1 MAITS
6 ILLLTFLLTFL
17 IQCMPPLEITLG
29 FIAPLSQPILLSGA
43 CAIIIVVI
51 LALPAMLPR
60 LQQLLFPLLPTI
72 PIVILYQYLRAHLHL
87 RACLRWW
94 MEPPIWFQLWTELA
108 EDHFM
113 DLKERMHLIKSA
125 YLTSATN
132 VNRIAHNIHNLSV
145 EIGCIINPLMV
156 MISQIPPAIAQ
167 LDRETMD
174 QFLAL
179 HNLVTGFRN
188 ELMTTPSFN
197 LELYSQQMEGLCLT
211 LMDFDQ
217 CIRNLQH
224 VTLHRSRPLFGSIP
238 LDHQHILRHLD
249 QLRWFLDW
257 EYNRTVPEPS
267 LCSPSLD
274 PLNNLDLTGL
284 HEINYADPGM
294 DIYIPASPRYQPVSL
309 VVLPICPASA
319 PSVSPIIQHTGLPI
333 SEERFSLLE
342 TPETMVTPR
351 LQYGSVKALS
361 NDFLPPNLADA
372 FITGPRQQLMYGGY
386 LYQMVVTGPP
396 HNPTFM
402 AYYNAKYYIASS
414 KRELGHALL
423 HDNVFDLSGV

>member
-6 ILLLTFLLTFL
+6 ILLLSFLLTFL
-17 IQCMPPLEITLG
+17 VQCMPPLEIALG
-29 FIAPLSQPILLSGA
+29 FIAPLSQLILLSGA
-43 CAIIIVVI
+43 CAIIIVI
-51 LALPAMLPR
+51 ALALPAMLPH

-72 PIVILYQYLRAHLHL
+72 PIIIRYQYLRAQLHL

-113 DLKERMHLIKSA
+113 DLKQWMHLVESA

-132 VNRIAHNIHNLSV
+132 VNCVSHNIHNLSV
-145 EIGCIINPLMV
+145 EIGHVVDPLMV

-167 LDRETMD
+167 LDCETTD

-188 ELMTTPSFN
+188 ELMTTPLFN
-197 LELYSQQMEGLCLT
+197 LELYSQQMEGLRLM

-217 CIRNLQH
+217 HIQNLQH
-224 VTLHRSRPLFGSIP
+224 ITLHQSHPLFGSIP
-238 LDHQHILRHLD
+238 SDHQHILRRLD
-249 QLRWFLDW
+249 QLHWLLDQ
-257 EYNRTVPEPS
+257 EYNWTVPEPS
-267 LCSPSLD
+267 LY
-274 PLNNLDLTGL
+274 LTGL
-284 HEINYADPGM
+284 HEINYANPGT
-294 DIYIPASPRYQPVSL
+294 DIYIPASPCYQPVSP
-309 VVLPICPASA
+309 VILPICPASA

-342 TPETMVTPR
+342 TPETTVTPH
-351 LQYGSVKALS
+351 LQYGSVQAPS
-361 NDFLPPNLADA
+361 NDFLPPDLADA
-372 FITGPRQQLMYGGY
+372 FVTGPHQQLMYGSY
-386 LYQMVVTGPP
+386 SYTMVVTGPP

-402 AYYNAKYYIASS
+402 AYYNAKYYIT
-414 KRELGHALL
+414 LL
-423 HDNVFDLSGV
+423 K